1 MIKNQKSVLEYIKKG
16 YNFVITLDDTLKSAD
31 DVEKLRMFKLVIV
44 PNDLKLYKE
53 IKRDDVIVERMK

>member
-1 MIKNQKSVLEYIKKG
+1 MLEYIKKG

-44 PNDLKLYKE
+44 PSDLKLYKE
-53 IKRDDVIVERMK
+53 IKRNDVIVERMK

>member
-1 MIKNQKSVLEYIKKG
+1 MLEYIKKG